1 MVREQK
7 IRPQAKPELQ
17 DALHRIQLRE
27 EALDQQL
34 EDSFPASDPPQMT
47 QPHEH
52 VGGPY
57 RSAGETKNKPK
68 RDDKM

>member
-7 IRPQAKPELQ
+7 IRPQAKPEQQ
-17 DALHRIQLRE
+17 DAPNRRQSRE

-34 EDSFPASDPPQMT
+34 EDTFPASDPLQIT

-57 RSAGETKNKPK
+57 RLTGATKDKPK
-68 RDDKM
+68 RNDKK